1 MMESNETIQALHKVN
16 TGMKVLMQDLSEVI
30 NNLSK
35 LTELVYDKEIEK
47 LDDEINDINEN
58 IKLRSHM

>member
-35 LTELVYDKEIEK
+35 LTELIYDKEIGK